1 MSVTLDTDRQ
11 CGTDEEPLCD
21 RSAERREEGVPEHR
35 LGCGGRSTDGEN
47 VTYFE
52 FAVVEA

>member
-21 RSAERREEGVPEHR
+21 RSAERREEGVPEYR
-35 LGCGGRSTDGEN
+35 LGCGGRAADRKN
-47 VTYFE
+47 VTYFQ
-52 FAVVEA
+52 FAIVEA